1 MDAARR
7 KRRGKGKRRE
17 KEREYVEQESA
28 AKLVRRKSRDLFCP
42 AGLSFLAPA
51 CPEIIGKR
59 KARTAPTIPDGQC
72 ELFELAAWKER
83 WRSGDC
89 EC

>member
-1 MDAARR
+1 MDVTSLG
-7 KRRGKGKRRE
+7 RRGCDARDVDANAE
-17 KEREYVEQESA
+17 AAEENERERERKKGERENTLNKSA

-59 KARTAPTIPDGQC
+59 KP
-72 ELFELAAWKER
+72 
-83 WRSGDC
+83 
-89 EC
+89 